1 MENTQ
6 LKDERLWKIAK
17 RRAGFKRHLL
27 SYLLVNVLVWGIW
40 LVNGYRTGN
49 FVHIWPLWVSF
60 GWGIGLFFDF
70 INSYSG
76 MRESLEE
83 KEYQKLISKRGM

>member
-6 LKDERLWKIAK
+6 PKDERLWKIAK

-27 SYLLVNVLVWGIW
+27 SYLLVNILIWGIW
-40 LVNGYRTGN
+40 LVNGYRSGS
-49 FVHIWPLWVSF
+49 FIHIWPVWVSL

-83 KEYQKLISKRGM
+83 KEYQKLITKQGV